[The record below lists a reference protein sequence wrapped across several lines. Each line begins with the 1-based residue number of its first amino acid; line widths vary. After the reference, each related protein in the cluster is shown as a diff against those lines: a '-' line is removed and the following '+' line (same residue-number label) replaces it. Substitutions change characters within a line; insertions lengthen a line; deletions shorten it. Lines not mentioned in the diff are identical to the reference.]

1 MNLALR
7 PATHEALE
15 RFRLRRQHL
24 LRMRALLCG
33 GAVALGAFVL
43 IALLDRA
50 WFMPDVARPWLT
62 LLVYAGAFYAAW
74 RLAWRFIG
82 QARGKE
88 GAAKLIE
95 AAEPALHERL
105 LAAVELSNPRE
116 GAGVTD
122 SLEFREK
129 LQDDVA
135 AAVEGIDWSRKLP
148 TSVLKPWFLAAGG
161 VVALVLALSFVPGLH
176 LPGFMARA
184 VLPFANLARP
194 ASVKIRI
201 LEPAKAAA
209 LAPIGSEVPLIIE
222 TEGAKTQ
229 TATLEL
235 ETPGSKARRSE
246 LSSMGTARFE
256 GVVPVGQTDVRYRVH
271 AGDAITPWRTL
282 SARTRPRVV
291 AFTKT
296 IVPPKYTG
304 LQEVKVTEDH
314 GDLEALDGST
324 VKMVFTVN
332 QKFSKADVIINPE
345 SPNRKVRPNGVM
357 WIEGGG
363 HAHTGDAIE
372 VTPDN
377 LSWTLALTSEE
388 TGFTNEEST
397 PWRITT
403 IPDLP
408 PTAQI
413 NEPAEQIELL
423 ADEAVR
429 LAGLATDDVGLAS
442 VQVTH
447 AINGADWT
455 PHEIALPTKAAKEV
469 PVQSLIP
476 LAPLGVKPG
485 DVVLVKLVATD
496 LKEQKTESPAVR
508 VLILEQTVDP
518 RQREWAAS
526 QRRLAQRAERLN
538 EQTRELAKD
547 IEKVR
552 KTEKK
557 ANKDP
562 NQAKAESD
570 NALAAA
576 QEKLEQVKAQTEELW
591 NAVKDAAR
599 DAPNQLDASEAQ
611 LLGKRL
617 AQLRRESLPTLEKL
631 NSGEIENPEQ
641 IKRASHEASSHA
653 NALADAL
660 RAFAA
665 EDSAKIAAQESQQ
678 LQRQARMLTE
688 TSLAANRDAVQRP
701 KWQEQQRALMAQA
714 KTLQKDMQELGEA
727 QNGRH
732 RGQLQDVDKKIK
744 ETSGDLEASLDK
756 ADQTKSPEHLY
767 GASDNLRGRLQQAA
781 DVTRGIAEQ
790 TMQEAQQ
797 RREQLARV
805 ENPALQKL
813 DEAKNHLA
821 IAEQAARDPKQNKK
835 NDRDGLTPAEKAQ
848 EQLAQAAKQLQDQAE
863 LREQNQLTNTQAALD
878 MNRAS
883 RAADE
888 LSRKTSE
895 ARKIPLL
902 SQEEAEKARKTN
914 APPSEAQKA
923 LALLKDQALQLTQ
936 ATRALEADAL
946 TQDAAQALQA
956 AQAEAMR
963 PQNQQ
968 DVTLTAAQAR
978 AASDALMQITDKI
991 NRARLA
997 ENLQKTDPQAANDL
1011 RQAAQ
1016 QAADTARNAAE
1027 QNKNLATQ
1035 ARHLQE
1041 PGQQLNAQPAQQATA
1056 DAQQKANALAALLT
1070 PQIDAARAQLLAM
1083 TPELSEMMK
1092 RVAEDLNKTQQATQA
1107 AADEAQAEKPVE
1119 LVAEKAQEL
1128 RPEAAANQEKMA
1140 ALQAALRQEANA
1152 ADLKKK
1158 GEAALARTADVA
1170 LAQMQQK
1177 SPVIAQNLKQ
1187 AAQATQS
1194 KPQAQAL
1201 QAAATAQQQTAQALQ
1216 QIAQNMQKMEQ
1227 GQQLSEADQAAMQQ
1241 MEQELGVQA
1250 PLDEAYQ
1257 RAQELAEMAKDASK
1271 NPQAVLEALEKEL
1284 PKNQAMQKALADT
1297 AKTTAQQAE
1306 KAVAAEAQMAVQNG
1320 MAQKQAAN
1328 DLARVSRHQQR
1339 LGQKEAAEKIAQ
1351 ASTEIQK
1358 SGQQAEAQQANPQPE
1373 AQAKAAQQS
1382 QANAASAAKAAE
1394 TSASQTAPAMLAS
1407 PLEQLQGQM
1416 LAQAL
1421 DQLDAQLHPMQGGQ
1435 QQPGQGQQQQQQG
1448 QGQQQQQ
1455 AAQQSLN
1462 DAQQAQ
1468 QQSMADARNSGQTP
1482 GNKPG
1487 QQNAQNQQKSQQ
1499 SGQNTSDQGNQ
1510 SQLVQA
1516 EGALGQITLLVP
1528 GDWGH
1533 LPQKMADDLTEAT
1546 RTEAAPEYRA
1556 AIESYYKAIA
1566 NKAKR

>member
-24 LRMRALLCG
+24 LRMRAVLCG
-33 GAVALGAFVL
+33 SAVALGAFIL

-50 WFMPDVARPWLT
+50 WFMPDAVRPWLT
-62 LLVYAGAFYAAW
+62 MLVYVGALYAAW
-74 RLAWRFIG
+74 HLAWRFIG
-82 QARGKE
+82 LARGKE
-88 GAAKLIE
+88 GVAKLIE

-105 LAAVELSNPRE
+105 LAAVELASPRE
-116 GAGVTD
+116 GTGVAD

-135 AAVEGIDWSRKLP
+135 AAVEGIDWTSKLP
-148 TSVLKPWFLAAGG
+148 TRMLKPWFAAAGG
-161 VVALVLALSFVPGLH
+161 VGALMLALCFVPGLH
-176 LPGFMARA
+176 LPGFLARA
-184 VLPFANLARP
+184 ALPFANLARP

-201 LEPAKAAA
+201 LEPVKADT

-282 SARTRPRVV
+282 SARARPRVV
-291 AFTKT
+291 SFEKT
-296 IVPPKYTG
+296 IVPPKYVKAAET
-304 LQEVKVTEDH
+304 KVTEDH

-324 VKMVFTVN
+324 IKLTLKTN
-332 QKFSKADVIINPE
+332 QPVTESEVVINPDLPGKTK
-345 SPNRKVRPNGVM
+345 SR
-357 WIEGGG
+357 
-363 HAHTGDAIE
+363 A
-372 VTPDN
+372 TPDKEGLLTVEIPVKVDN
-377 LSWTLALTSEE
+377 GTWQIALTSHE

-413 NEPAEQIELL
+413 NEPGEQIELL
-423 ADEAVR
+423 ADEALR
-429 LAGLATDDVGLAS
+429 LAGVATDDVGLAS
-442 VQVTH
+442 VKVTH

-455 PHEIALPTKAAKEV
+455 PQDIPLSAEGAKEA
-469 PVQSLIP
+469 PIQSLIP

-485 DVVLVKLVATD
+485 DSLLVKVIATD
-496 LKEQKTESPAVR
+496 LKGQKTESPAVR
-508 VLILEQTVDP
+508 VLVLEQTVDP

-538 EQTRELAKD
+538 EQTRELTKD

-557 ANKDP
+557 PSKDP
-562 NQAKAESD
+562 NQAKTESD

-611 LLGKRL
+611 LLGERL
-617 AQLRRESLPTLEKL
+617 AQLRHESLPTLEKL

-641 IKRASHEASSHA
+641 IKRASHEANSHA

-665 EDSAKIAAQESQQ
+665 EDTAKIAAQESQQ

-688 TSLAANRDAVQRP
+688 NSLAANRDAEQRP

-714 KTLQKDMQELGEA
+714 KTLQKDMQDLGEA

-732 RGQLQDVDKKIK
+732 RGQLQDVDKKIQ

-781 DVTRGIAEQ
+781 DITRGIAEQ
-790 TMQEAQQ
+790 TMHEAQQ
-797 RREQLARV
+797 RREQLNRH

-813 DEAKNHLA
+813 DEAKNQLA
-821 IAEQAARDPKQNKK
+821 IAEQAARDPRQNKK
-835 NDRDGLTPAEKAQ
+835 NDRDGLTPVEKAQ

-883 RAADE
+883 RATDE
-888 LSRKTSE
+888 LARKTAE
-895 ARKIPLL
+895 AQKIPLPT
-902 SQEEAEKARKTN
+902 QEDAEKARKTN
-914 APPSEAQKA
+914 APPTEAQKA
-923 LALLKDQALQLTQ
+923 LAQVKEQANQLSQ
-936 ATRALEADAL
+936 AARALEADAKA
-946 TQDAAQALQA
+946 QDAAQALESAQTEA
-956 AQAEAMR
+956 AR
-963 PQNQQ
+963 PENKQ
-968 DVTLTAAQAR
+968 DVNLAAAEAR
-978 AASDALMQITDKI
+978 AASEALMQITEMI
-991 NRARLA
+991 NRARIP
-997 ENLQKTDPQAANDL
+997 EELQKKDPQVANNL

-1016 QAADTARNAAE
+1016 QAADASRNAAE
-1027 QNKNLATQ
+1027 QNKNLAQQ
-1035 ARHLQE
+1035 AAQQQ
-1041 PGQQLNAQPAQQATA
+1041 PGQRLHVEPTQQALA
-1056 DAQQKANALAALLT
+1056 DAQQKANALAAQLQ
-1070 PQIDAARAQLLAM
+1070 PQMEAAREQLAAM
-1083 TPELSEMMK
+1083 TPNLSEMMK
-1092 RVAEDLNKTQQATQA
+1092 RVAEDLTKTQQETQT
-1107 AADEAQAEKPVE
+1107 AADEAKAEKPVE
-1119 LVAEKAQEL
+1119 QVAEMAQEL
-1128 RPEAAANQEKMA
+1128 QPKAAADQQKMA

-1152 ADLKKK
+1152 ADLKKE
-1158 GEAALARTADVA
+1158 GEAKAARMADVA
-1170 LAQMQQK
+1170 LAQLQQK
-1177 SPVIAQNLKQ
+1177 APQIAQNLSQ
-1187 AAQATQS
+1187 AAKAAQS
-1194 KPQAQAL
+1194 QPQAQAL
-1201 QAAATAQQQTAQALQ
+1201 QAAATAQQQTAQSLQ
-1216 QIAQNMQKMEQ
+1216 QMAQNMQKMED
-1227 GQQLSEADQAAMQQ
+1227 GQQLSDAEQTAMQQ
-1241 MEQELGVQA
+1241 MEQQLGVQK

-1257 RAQELAEMAKDASK
+1257 RAQDLAEMAKDAK
-1271 NPQAVLEALEKEL
+1271 QNPQAVLEALEKEL
-1284 PKNQAMQKALADT
+1284 PKNPAMQKALADN
-1297 AKTTAQQAE
+1297 ARATAQQAE

-1328 DLARVSRHQQR
+1328 DLARVSRHQER
-1339 LGQKEAAEKIAQ
+1339 LGQKEAAAQ
-1351 ASTEIQK
+1351 VAEASNAIQQ
-1358 SGQQAEAQQANPQPE
+1358 SGQQAEAQQANPQPNV
-1373 AQAKAAQQS
+1373 QAAQQA
-1382 QANAASAAKAAE
+1382 QTNAAKAAKAAE
-1394 TSASQTAPAMLAS
+1394 ATASQTSPAMMAT

-1421 DQLDAQLHPMQGGQ
+1421 DQLDAQLHPMQNGQGQ
-1435 QQPGQGQQQQQQG
+1435 QQPGQG

-1516 EGALGQITLLVP
+1516 DGALGQITVLVP

-1546 RTEAAPEYRA
+1546 RSEAAPEYRA

>member
-1 MNLALR
+1 MNLSLR

-15 RFRLRRQHL
+15 RFRLRRRHL
-24 LRMRALLCG
+24 LRLRALLCA
-33 GAVALGAFVL
+33 GAVALGALVL

-50 WFMPDVARPWLT
+50 WFMPDVVRPWLT
-62 LLVYAGAFYAAW
+62 LLVYAGALYAAW
-74 RLAWRFIG
+74 RVAWRFI
-82 QARGKE
+82 AEAKGKE
-88 GAAKLIE
+88 GTARLIE
-95 AAEPALHERL
+95 AVEPALHEKL
-105 LAAVELSNPRE
+105 LAAVELASPRE
-116 GAGVTD
+116 GTGVAD

-135 AAVEGIDWSRKLP
+135 AAVEGMDWNAKLP
-148 TSVLKPWFLAAGG
+148 ARTLKPWFLGLGG
-161 VVALVLALSFVPGLH
+161 VGALMLALCFVPGLH
-176 LPGFMARA
+176 LPGFLARA
-184 VLPFANLARP
+184 ALPFANLARP
-194 ASVKIRI
+194 SSVKIHI
-201 LEPAKAAA
+201 LEPVKADA
-209 LAPIGSEVPLIIE
+209 LAAIGSEVPLIIE
-222 TEGAKTQ
+222 TEGAKAQ
-229 TATLEL
+229 AATLEL

-282 SARTRPRVV
+282 SARARPRVV
-291 AFTKT
+291 EFQKT

-304 LQEVKVTEDH
+304 LPEVKLTEDH
-314 GDLEALDGST
+314 GDIEALEGS
-324 VKMVFTVN
+324 MVSLKLTINEYVAESKLVLNAETPSKKEEETGGFQEATGYVLAGFPVN
-332 QKFSKADVIINPE
+332 
-345 SPNRKVRPNGVM
+345 M
-357 WIEGGG
+357 
-363 HAHTGDAIE
+363 
-372 VTPDN
+372 DN
-377 LSWTLALTSEE
+377 QSWMVSLKGKS

-397 PWRITT
+397 PWRITS
-403 IPDLP
+403 IPDVP

-413 NEPAEQIELL
+413 LEPAEQVEML

-455 PHEIALPTKAAKEV
+455 PHDIALPAKGAKEA

-476 LAPLGVKPG
+476 LVPLGVKPG
-485 DVVLVKLVATD
+485 DALLVKLIATD
-496 LKEQKTESPAVR
+496 LKGQKTESPAVR

-518 RQREWAAS
+518 RQREWAAA

-538 EQTRELAKD
+538 EQTRELTRE

-552 KTEKK
+552 KTER
-557 ANKDP
+557 KDP
-562 NQAKAESD
+562 AKEQNESV
-570 NALAAA
+570 NALASA

-599 DAPNQLDASEAQ
+599 DAPNQLDAAEAQ
-611 LLGKRL
+611 MLGERL

-631 NSGEIENPEQ
+631 NSGQIENPEQ
-641 IKRASHEASSHA
+641 IKRASHEAHSHA
-653 NALADAL
+653 NLLADAL
-660 RAFAA
+660 RVFAA
-665 EDSAKIAAQESQQ
+665 EDTAKIAAQESQQ

-688 TSLAANRDAVQRP
+688 NSLAANRDAVQRP
-701 KWQEQQRALMAQA
+701 QWQEQQRALMAQA
-714 KTLQKDMQELGEA
+714 KTLQADMQVLGEA

-732 RGQLQDVDKKIK
+732 RGALQDVDKKLK

-767 GASDNLRGRLQQAA
+767 GAADNLRGRLQQAA
-781 DVTRGIAEQ
+781 DITRGIAEQ
-790 TMQEAQQ
+790 TSNEAQQ
-797 RREQLARV
+797 RREQLARH

-813 DEAKNHLA
+813 DEAKNFLA

-878 MNRAS
+878 INRAS

-888 LSRKTSE
+888 LSRKTAD
-895 ARKIPLL
+895 ARKIPLPT
-902 SQEEAEKARKTN
+902 QEEAEKARKTN
-914 APPSEAQKA
+914 APPSEAQRA
-923 LALLKDQALQLTQ
+923 LGLLKEQAKQLAE

-946 TQDAAQALQA
+946 TQDAAQALAA

-968 DVTLTAAQAR
+968 DVNLAAAQAR

-997 ENLQKTDPQAANDL
+997 DELQKTDPQAANNL

-1027 QNKNLATQ
+1027 QNKNVARQ
-1035 ARHLQE
+1035 AAQQQQ
-1041 PGQQLNAQPAQQATA
+1041 PGQALMVEPAQQATA
-1056 DAQQKANALAALLT
+1056 DAQQKANALAALLQ
-1070 PQIDAARAQLLAM
+1070 PQVDAARAQLLAM
-1083 TPELSEMMK
+1083 TPELSEMMQ
-1092 RVAEDLNKTQQATQA
+1092 RVAEDLNKTQQDTQA
-1107 AADEAQAEKPVE
+1107 AADEAKAEKPVE
-1119 LVAEKAQEL
+1119 AVAAKAQGL

-1152 ADLKKK
+1152 ADLKKE

-1177 SPVIAQNLKQ
+1177 SPQIAQNLKQ

-1194 KPQAQAL
+1194 QPQAQAL

-1241 MEQELGVQA
+1241 MEQDLDVQQ

-1257 RAQELAEMAKDASK
+1257 RAQQLAELAKDATQ

-1284 PKNQAMQKALADT
+1284 PKNQAMQKALADN
-1297 AKTTAQQAE
+1297 AKSTAQQAE

-1351 ASTEIQK
+1351 ASNEIQK
-1358 SGQQAEAQQANPQPE
+1358 AGQQAEAQQANPQPDV
-1373 AQAKAAQQS
+1373 QAKAAQQA

-1394 TSASQTAPAMLAS
+1394 TSASQTSPAMMAA

-1421 DQLDAQLHPMQGGQ
+1421 DQLDAQLHPMQSGQ
-1435 QQPGQGQQQQQQG
+1435 QQGQGQQQQQQSG
-1448 QGQQQQQ
+1448 QGQQQQ

-1468 QQSMADARNSGQTP
+1468 QQSMADARNNGQTP

-1487 QQNAQNQQKSQQ
+1487 QQNAQNQQNSQQ
-1499 SGQNTSDQGNQ
+1499 NSQNASDQGNQ

-1516 EGALGQITLLVP
+1516 DGVLGQITVLVP

-1546 RTEAAPEYRA
+1546 RSEAAPEYRA

-1566 NKAKR
+1566 NKARK